1 MKYTLCGQDARTTRV
16 LLLISVLHNIGNCC
30 ILVISRPVTYLKT
43 NYLKT
48 INYNGFVG
56 CLIILANPSP
66 FVRSQKC
73 QTLTLYNTTIL
84 EYIKFCNEIQHFCA
98 VMYQYQDFIIRNWQ
112 ESDRTLASQVI
123 SSVLLEYGLP
133 WQPEE
138 ADKDV
143 LQIEAYYLKTGGEFW
158 VIEQENQIV
167 GTAAY
172 YPINRGEK
180 AVEIRKMYLLPKVR
194 GLGLGKFLLQQL
206 ETVISAGGF
215 EQIWIETASILTEAV
230 KLYESNG
237 YLPTTGVETTRCDLV
252 YVKYLR

>member
-1 MKYTLCGQDARTTRV
+1 
-16 LLLISVLHNIGNCC
+16 
-30 ILVISRPVTYLKT
+30 
-43 NYLKT
+43 
-48 INYNGFVG
+48 
-56 CLIILANPSP
+56 
-66 FVRSQKC
+66 
-73 QTLTLYNTTIL
+73 
-84 EYIKFCNEIQHFCA
+84 
-98 VMYQYQDFIIRNWQ
+98 MYQYQDFIIRNWQ
-112 ESDRTLASQVI
+112 EKDRTLASQVI
-123 SSVLLEYGLP
+123 SSVLSEYGLP

-143 LQIEAYYLKTGGEFW
+143 LQIEAYYLATGGEFW

-206 ETVISAGGF
+206 ETVISSRGF

-237 YLPTTGVETTRCDLV
+237 YLATTGVETSRCDLV
-252 YVKYLR
+252 YVKYL